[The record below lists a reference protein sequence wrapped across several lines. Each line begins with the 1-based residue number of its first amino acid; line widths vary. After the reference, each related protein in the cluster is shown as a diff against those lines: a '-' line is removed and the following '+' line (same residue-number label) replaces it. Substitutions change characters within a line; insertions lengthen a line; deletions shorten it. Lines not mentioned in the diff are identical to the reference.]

1 MSAYISTVRTAIVRA
16 LPYVLPTIAD
26 RIARQA
32 APMIVKE
39 ANHWTKRAGLDY
51 RIVTSATKHR
61 RKLARIREENMYYS
75 PDELRYLH
83 QKQVLQRGPTPQQ
96 RMTATGAGKE
106 AYPPM
111 VGPPTLQQA
120 ERATLFPGTVYR
132 QFNGTPVTKEMYEN
146 MQRRATRARGR
157 QYNANPC
164 QVDPGPPPTAQD
176 PNPRDA
182 TIGDDGYH
190 IVEGSDPRLP
200 KIIVSNGGEVTISN
214 PAPYDPHE
222 FISEQYEFGLPED
235 SSNPEELA
243 PPPPLP
249 PIGPPEP
256 SPSPYLSLPAPPS
269 DPLPK
274 LLRDATIQPK
284 SYTQKFKHSSKKK
297 KPRKGY
303 EHYTGYTQSEAK
315 ALANLMKTNTRYLS
329 MRQRAE
335 MGDAES
341 IESVQEL
348 TPSAAEEIPMMSSSL
363 IRRKPR

>member
-1 MSAYISTVRTAIVRA
+1 MSAYIGTVRTAIVRA

-39 ANHWTKRAGLDY
+39 ANHWTKRAGIDY

-61 RKLARIREENMYYS
+61 RKIARIREENMYYS
-75 PDELRYLH
+75 PEELRYLH
-83 QKQVLQRGPTPQQ
+83 QKQQAQRGPTPQQ
-96 RMTATGAGKE
+96 RMAGAGKE

-111 VGPPTLQQA
+111 VGPPTFQQA

-182 TIGDDGYH
+182 TIGEEGYH
-190 IVEGSDPRLP
+190 IVEGFDPKLP
-200 KIIVSNGGEVTISN
+200 KVITGSGGEATISN
-214 PAPYDPHE
+214 PVSYDPHE
-222 FISEQYEFGLPED
+222 FVTEQYEFLGD
-235 SSNPEELA
+235 INSNPEELA

-274 LLRDATIQPK
+274 LLREATIQPK
-284 SYTQKFKHSSKKK
+284 SYSQKFKHSSKKK

-315 ALANLMKTNTRYLS
+315 ALANLMGKNTAFLS
-329 MRQRAE
+329 IKKRAQ
-335 MGDAES
+335 MGEEDS
-341 IESVQEL
+341 SKLIQEL
-348 TPSAAEEIPMMSSSL
+348 TPSAVAEIPMMSSSL
-363 IRRKPR
+363 IRKKPR

>member
-1 MSAYISTVRTAIVRA
+1 MSAHISTVRNAITHA

-39 ANHWTKRAGLDY
+39 ANHWAKRAGIDY
-51 RIVTSATKHR
+51 RIVSSATKHR
-61 RKLARIREENMYYS
+61 RKLARIREENMYYT
-75 PDELRYLH
+75 PEELRYIQ
-83 QKQVLQRGPTPQQ
+83 QKQAHRGPTPQQ
-96 RMTATGAGKE
+96 HMNLIGAGKE
-106 AYPPM
+106 MYPPM
-111 VGPPTLQQA
+111 VGPPTLHQA
-120 ERATLFPGTVYR
+120 ERATKFPGTVYR

-164 QVDPGPPPTAQD
+164 QVDPGPPPAAQD

-182 TIGDDGYH
+182 TIGEEGYH
-190 IVEGSDPRLP
+190 IVEGSDPRQKP
-200 KIIVSNGGEVTISN
+200 GA
-214 PAPYDPHE
+214 PAPYDPYE
-222 FISEQYEFGLPED
+222 FVSDQYEFGLPEGV
-235 SSNPEELA
+235 E

-249 PIGPPEP
+249 PIGPTEP

-284 SYTQKFKHSSKKK
+284 SYSQKFKHSSKKK

-315 ALANLMKTNTRYLS
+315 ALANLMRTNTRYLS
-329 MRQRAE
+329 MRQRAQ
-335 MGDAES
+335 MGDEES
-341 IESVQEL
+341 KETVQEL
-348 TPSAAEEIPMMSSSL
+348 TPSVAEIPMMSSSL
-363 IRRKPR
+363 IRKKPRPT